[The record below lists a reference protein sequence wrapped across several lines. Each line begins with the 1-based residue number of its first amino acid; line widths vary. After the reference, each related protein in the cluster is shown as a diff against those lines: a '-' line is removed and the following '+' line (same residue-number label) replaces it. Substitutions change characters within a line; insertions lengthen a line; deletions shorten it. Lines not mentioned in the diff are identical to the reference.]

1 LKTILFLTIFVLLLG
16 AAIFSGYS
24 DSESEE
30 IMVIETDFGAIKIVF
45 FPDKAPN
52 HVAAIKRLVDEG
64 FYNGITFHRVIPGF
78 MIQGGCPNSKD
89 ANATCDGTGGPGFNL
104 KAEFNDVPHE
114 RGICSMARSSNPDSA
129 GSQFFIMLAPAP
141 HLDGQYTVWGKVI
154 EGMDVVD
161 KIVNVPRNSRDRPLQ
176 NVVMRNVYLTE

>member
-1 LKTILFLTIFVLLLG
+1 MRTIIFFSIFVLLWG
-16 AAIFSGYS
+16 AASFNAYS

-30 IMVIETDFGAIKIVF
+30 IMVIETDFGIIKIVF
-45 FPDKAPN
+45 FSDKAPN
-52 HVAAIKRLVDEG
+52 HVAAIKRLISQG
-64 FYNGITFHRVIPGF
+64 FYNDITFHRVIPGF

-89 ANATCDGTGGPGFNL
+89 ANPNNDGTGGPGFNI

-129 GSQFFIMLAPAP
+129 GSQFFIMVGPAP

-161 KIVNVPRNSRDRPLQ
+161 KIVNVQRNSRDRPLQ

>member
-1 LKTILFLTIFVLLLG
+1 MADYDSIDLDFTWDGDYVVGIDGDLG
-16 AAIFSGYS
+16 
-24 DSESEE
+24 D
-30 IMVIETDFGAIKIVF
+30 T
-45 FPDKAPN
+45 
-52 HVAAIKRLVDEG
+52 
-64 FYNGITFHRVIPGF
+64 
-78 MIQGGCPNSKD
+78 SKD
-89 ANATCDGTGGPGFNL
+89 LLQSLENEVRDIL